1 MPSDCPLIVRQLG
14 LSDYLQT
21 YRAMQNFTTERTPGT
36 ADELWFLQHPPV
48 FTQGLNGKPEHLLA
62 PGAIPV
68 IPIDRGGQITYHGP
82 GQLIVYCLL
91 DLKRSAT
98 GLRQLVSALEQ
109 SVIGLLAGYG
119 ISANS
124 RADAPGV
131 YVDDAKIASLGL
143 RIRRGC
149 SYHGLGLNVAMDLQP
164 FQRINPCG
172 YPGLR
177 MTQLYDLGVDAD
189 LSKIT
194 DDLLAQLTR
203 HLGYTNSRIA
213 TPA

>member
-189 LSKIT
+189 LSKII

>member
-1 MPSDCPLIVRQLG
+1 
-14 LSDYLQT
+14 
-21 YRAMQNFTTERTPGT
+21 MQNFTSERT
-36 ADELWFLQHPPV
+36 ADSTDQLWFLQHPPV
-48 FTQGLNGKPEHLLA
+48 FTQGLNGKPEHLLT

>member
-1 MPSDCPLIVRQLG
+1 
-14 LSDYLQT
+14 
-21 YRAMQNFTTERTPGT
+21 
-36 ADELWFLQHPPV
+36 
-48 FTQGLNGKPEHLLA
+48 
-62 PGAIPV
+62 
-68 IPIDRGGQITYHGP
+68 
-82 GQLIVYCLL
+82 
-91 DLKRSAT
+91 
-98 GLRQLVSALEQ
+98 
-109 SVIGLLAGYG
+109 
-119 ISANS
+119 
-124 RADAPGV
+124 V

>member
-48 FTQGLNGKPEHLLA
+48 FTQGLNGKPEHLLT